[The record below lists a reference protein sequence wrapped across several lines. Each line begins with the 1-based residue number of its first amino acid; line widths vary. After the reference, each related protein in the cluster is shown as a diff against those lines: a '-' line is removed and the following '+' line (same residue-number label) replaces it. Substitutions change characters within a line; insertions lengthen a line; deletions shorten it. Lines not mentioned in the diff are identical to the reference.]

1 MVFNEAREPKE
12 EIKMK
17 NILKGKSFK
26 EIKDEAVEKI
36 DDFANDHY
44 ILVTSMAGAIVGSF
58 TALCMCIVYKNA
70 YSVGLNEGVRVC
82 NKMIKELANMPK
94 ESK

>member
-1 MVFNEAREPKE
+1 
-12 EIKMK
+12 MK

-26 EIKDEAVEKI
+26 DIKDEAVEKI

-44 ILVTSMAGAIVGSF
+44 ILVTSTTGAIVGSF

-70 YSVGLNEGVRVC
+70 YKVGLNDGLNVY
-82 NKMIKELANMPK
+82 NNMIKEMANMSK
-94 ESK
+94 ES